1 MLVGLRPGLRNP
13 RIDMSLVPTNRPGS
27 QGGAPNEHLSGSI
40 ERVTFH
46 SDESGFCV
54 LRVKVRGQRDLV
66 TVVGSAASVSA
77 GEYIEC
83 EGIWVNDRKHG
94 LQFRALSL
102 RVIPPSTLDGIEK
115 YLGSG
120 MVKGIG
126 PHFARKLVGAFGE
139 RVFDVIEDNPN
150 RLLELEGIG
159 PKRKERVTSAWA
171 EQKVI
176 REIMVFLQSHGVGTA
191 RAVRIYKTYG
201 EEAVDKVREN
211 PYRLALDIHGIG
223 FKTADAIA
231 GKLGIP
237 HDSLIRAQAG
247 VRHVLQEI
255 AGNGHCAAYREQLAQ
270 SSCKL
275 LEIPAPVIDQAIAA
289 ELAEENLVEE
299 EVEGKPALFLTP
311 LQRAERGIALSIERL
326 QRHPPVW
333 GDIDAEGAIPWVEQH
348 TRLELSNSQREAV
361 AAAINGKVTIITG
374 GPGVGKTTVVNSI
387 LRILR
392 AKGVSV
398 LLCAPTGRAAKRL
411 AESTRWEAKTIHRL
425 LEFDPQIMGFKRDQ
439 YAPLEAE
446 LVVVDEVSMVDV
458 ALMNQLLRAV
468 PNQAAVLLVGDVDQ
482 LPSVG
487 PGAVLADLIGSGAVP
502 TARLTEIFRQAARSR
517 IVVNAHRINQGR
529 MPERPDRQGPESD
542 FYLIECETPEL
553 IHDRLLQVVTERIPK
568 RFGFHPV
575 NDIQVLT
582 PMNRGGLGARSLN
595 VELQQQLN
603 PNAHPT
609 ITRFGWTYAPG
620 DKVIQTVN
628 NYDKEV
634 FNGDIGRVERIDEEE
649 GLVLIRV
656 DGRLVEYELGEL
668 DEVSLAYATTV
679 HKSQGSEYPAVVI
692 PLSTQHYTLLERNL
706 LYTAVTRGKRLVVLI
721 AQTKALGMAVKREMS
736 IKRLTN
742 LRQRLQALGSV
753 HR

>member
-1 MLVGLRPGLRNP
+1 M
-13 RIDMSLVPTNRPGS
+13 IDSKLSGS
-27 QGGAPNEHLSGSI
+27 HSGAPSEHLAGSI

-46 SDESGFCV
+46 SGESGFCV

-66 TVVGSAASVSA
+66 TVVGSAATVTA
-77 GEYIEC
+77 GEYLEC
-83 EGIWVNDRKHG
+83 DGTWVNDRTHG
-94 LQFRALSL
+94 LQFKALSL

-201 EEAVDKVREN
+201 EEAVEKVREN

-231 GKLGIP
+231 QKLGIP

-255 AGNGHCAAYREQLAQ
+255 AGNGHCAAYRDQLAE

-275 LEIPAPVIDQAIAA
+275 LEIPEPVIEQAIVA
-289 ELAEENLVEE
+289 ELTEENLVEE
-299 EVEGKPALFLTP
+299 EIEGRPALFLTP

-326 QRHPPVW
+326 QRHSTLW
-333 GDIDAEGAIPWVEQH
+333 GHIDAEGAIPWVEQH
-348 TRLELSNSQREAV
+348 TGLELSGSQRGAV
-361 AAAINGKVTIITG
+361 TAAINGKVTIITG

-411 AESTRWEAKTIHRL
+411 SESTRAEAKTIHRL
-425 LEFDPQIMGFKRDQ
+425 LEFDPQTMGFKRDQ
-439 YAPLEAE
+439 YSPLETE
-446 LVVVDEVSMVDV
+446 LVVIDEVSMVDV

-468 PNQAAVLLVGDVDQ
+468 PSQAAVLLAGDVDQ

-487 PGAVLADLIGSGAVP
+487 PGAVLADLIGSGTVP

-542 FYLIECETPEL
+542 FYLIECDSPEL

-603 PNAHPT
+603 PSAHPK

-649 GLVLIRV
+649 GLILIRV
-656 DGRLVEYELGEL
+656 DGRLVEYEPGEL
-668 DEVSLAYATTV
+668 DEISLAYATTV

-692 PLSTQHYTLLERNL
+692 PLSTQHFTLLERNL

-742 LRQRLQALGSV
+742 LRQRLQGLGAA
-753 HR
+753 HP